1 MSSTDQDA
9 YNDYERK
16 LLDNVDEHGW
26 FCVHV
31 FDPDG
36 REEPFSYSVGFTKT
50 LGAPEFI
57 VFGLPR
63 NLMHSMLWEVF
74 RQIKAGKTPADNQR
88 WSDLIEGFECVSRA
102 VHSTNMTP
110 DYLSS
115 AIWFWKNPSAREGL
129 PPAFQI
135 VWPGRETGHFPWDK
149 DCPEDL
155 RVAQPPLWLP
165 NRSLS

>member
-1 MSSTDQDA
+1 VRTRHGRNVRKIPRCGRRHLCQRERREVRGDRLGAMSDTDQDA
-9 YNDYERK
+9 YDDYERK

-88 WSDLIEGFECVSRA
+88 WSNLIEGF
-102 VHSTNMTP
+102 
-110 DYLSS
+110 
-115 AIWFWKNPSAREGL
+115 
-129 PPAFQI
+129 
-135 VWPGRETGHFPWDK
+135 
-149 DCPEDL
+149 
-155 RVAQPPLWLP
+155 
-165 NRSLS
+165 